1 MRRERREGEAEIGQD
16 GAAERKGKSG
26 QRVKRRQTG
35 REGRGRSER
44 MEKCGDIA
52 AERMV

>member
-1 MRRERREGEAEIGQD
+1 MEVKGARAVREQREGERGGREG
-16 GAAERKGKSG
+16 E
-26 QRVKRRQTG
+26 